1 MSVYIDDILIY
12 SRTLEE
18 HLSHLRLVLER
29 IQNAGLKLKI
39 SKCAFVRQEVEY
51 LGHILTPDG
60 LKTNPKLAQSVE
72 DFPIPKNVKEVRQFL
87 GLCSYYR
94 QFIHQFAQP
103 LNMLTRKNVTF
114 AWTEDCQKSFATLK
128 QCLTSTPVLAYPS
141 LDQAFVVETDASIL
155 GLGAVLSQVLSQL
168 QQDELYHPVAYA
180 SRSLTAAERNYG
192 LLQWSGL

>member
-29 IQNAGLKLKI
+29 KLKI

-94 QFIHQFAQP
+94 RFIHQFASISQP

-128 QCLTSTPVLAYPS
+128 QCLISTPVLAYPS

-155 GLGAVLSQVLSQL
+155 GLGAV
-168 QQDELYHPVAYA
+168 YHNSNKTSSIIQSPMPADH
-180 SRSLTAAERNYG
+180 
-192 LLQWSGL
+192 